1 MNTNNQSQGVS
12 APLPRMERQGSES
25 FYVDERGYYGEFGG
39 AYVPEILYKVVEDL
53 KEAYLPII
61 ESEDFQQEYMHL
73 LRDYVGRPSPLYY
86 ARRMSEKYGCQLY
99 LKREDLN
106 HTGAHKINN
115 TVGQILMAKKMG
127 KTRIIAETGAGQ
139 HGVATATVCA
149 LMNMKCEVFMGAT
162 DVERQH
168 TNVERMKMLGAEV
181 HPVRTGNMT
190 LSDACSE
197 AIRDWCCHPKDTFY
211 IVGSTMG
218 PHPYPDIVARMQSI
232 ISKELKEQLLE
243 KIGRDY
249 PDYLVA
255 CVGGGSNAAG
265 TVYHYLD
272 DERVKIVLA
281 EAGGHGVD
289 TDYTAATMHRG
300 TVGILHGSKML
311 VMQTPDGQIEEA
323 FTISAGLDYPGVGP
337 MHCNMF
343 QKGRSKV
350 LAINDD
356 EAIRGGYEL
365 TRMEGIIPAIESA
378 HAVAAL
384 SKIQFK
390 PDDVVVL
397 TVSGRGDKDVETYLK
412 NKEMA
417 GEYGKF

>member
-1 MNTNNQSQGVS
+1 MKENY
-12 APLPRMERQGSES
+12 
-25 FYVDERGYYGEFGG
+25 FVDERGFYGDFGG
-39 AYVPEILYKVVEDL
+39 AYVPEILYKCVEDL
-53 KEAYLPII
+53 RKAYLPII
-61 ESEDFQQEYMHL
+61 ESDDFKQEYHQL
-73 LRDYVGRPSPLYY
+73 LKDYVGRPSPLYY
-86 ARRMSEKYGCQLY
+86 AGRMSEKYGCKLY

-115 TVGQILMAKKMG
+115 TIGQRLMARKMG

-149 LMNMKCEVFMGAT
+149 LMNMECEVFMGAT

-168 TNVERMKMLGAEV
+168 VNVERMKMLGAKV

-218 PHPYPDIVARMQSI
+218 PHPYPDIVARMQSV
-232 ISKELKEQLLE
+232 ISEEIKWQLQEKE
-243 KIGRDY
+243 GRDY
-249 PDYLVA
+249 PDYLIA
-255 CVGGGSNAAG
+255 CIGGGSNAAG
-265 TVYHYLD
+265 TIYHYVN

-281 EAGGHGVD
+281 EAGGSGVD
-289 TDYTAATMHRG
+289 TDRTAATIHRG
-300 TVGILHGSKML
+300 KVGILHGSKML

-337 MHCNMF
+337 MHCNMAA
-343 QKGRSKV
+343 KGRSTV

-356 EAIRGGYEL
+356 EAIRAGYEL

-378 HAVAAL
+378 HAIAL
-384 SKIQFK
+384 LEKMTFR

-397 TVSGRGDKDVETYLK
+397 TVSGRGDKDIETYLN
-412 NKEMA
+412 NKIV
-417 GEYGKF
+417 

>member
-1 MNTNNQSQGVS
+1 MKN
-12 APLPRMERQGSES
+12 
-25 FYVDERGYYGEFGG
+25 
-39 AYVPEILYKVVEDL
+39 AYR
-53 KEAYLPII
+53 PII
-61 ESEDFQQEYMHL
+61 ESEEFKKEYHAF

-86 ARRMSEKYGCQLY
+86 AGRMSRKYGCRLY

-115 TVGQILMAKKMG
+115 TVGQILLARKMG
-127 KTRIIAETGAGQ
+127 KKRVIAETGAGQ

-149 LMNMKCEVFMGAT
+149 LMGMECEVFMGKT

-168 TNVERMKMLGAEV
+168 VNVERMKMLGAKV
-181 HPVRTGNMT
+181 HPVTTGNMT

-197 AIRDWCCHPKDTFY
+197 AIRDWCCHPSDTFY

-218 PHPYPDIVARMQSI
+218 PHPYPDLVARMQSV
-232 ISKELKEQLLE
+232 ISEEIKWQLRE
-243 KIGRDY
+243 KTGRDY
-249 PDYLVA
+249 PDYLIA

-265 TVYHYLD
+265 TIYHYVD
-272 DERVKIVLA
+272 DERVRIVLA
-281 EAGGHGVD
+281 EAGGHGID
-289 TDYTAATMHRG
+289 SGYTAATIHKG
-300 TVGILHGSKML
+300 TTGILHGSKML

-337 MHCNMF
+337 MHCNMAE
-343 QKGRSKV
+343 KGRSEV

-356 EAIRGGYEL
+356 EAIRAGYEL

-378 HAVAAL
+378 HAVAVL
-384 SKIQFK
+384 GKMNFK

-397 TVSGRGDKDVETYLK
+397 TVSGRGDKDIETYLD
-412 NKEMA
+412 NA
-417 GEYGKF
+417 DLVR